1 MFMKILSYVYLFLV
15 RLRFPSSQS
24 VANVIRRRYG
34 DPVLSK
40 IRKFEKLDFRCKKCQ
55 VDITFLEVCIEEDL
69 IPNFVQFRTANS
81 RLRDTQSYNTCQ
93 KLLLTQELSDKK
105 AKLEEDTRNF
115 IELKKE
121 LSSVVSSLDFL
132 YVTSL
137 FLEKNTRTIEEIE
150 SSQNIKL
157 SKLMKDNPKHEVND
171 LIFNFSSHVLTGSQ
185 ESILMKGLNYALPP
199 KSLKHEDYLL
209 NFELLFRSVNA
220 GNYCNDGEM
229 EHFRLDLANIA
240 YSSLKF
246 YNRKKKKLE
255 NITEEEHN
263 ALNQLL
269 SLDDIIIQKADK
281 GNVIVVLDRST
292 YIDKMENI
300 LSDVSKFTP
309 ITFEEENGDLKYI
322 LEKEKE
328 IKDFLQALVG
338 KGVITAE
345 EKKKMDPTGSVPGTL
360 YGNCK
365 VHKEVPIGEIPPMRP
380 ILSAVDTPSYKL
392 ENI

>member
-1 MFMKILSYVYLFLV
+1 
-15 RLRFPSSQS
+15 
-24 VANVIRRRYG
+24 
-34 DPVLSK
+34 
-40 IRKFEKLDFRCKKCQ
+40 
-55 VDITFLEVCIEEDL
+55 
-69 IPNFVQFRTANS
+69 
-81 RLRDTQSYNTCQ
+81 
-93 KLLLTQELSDKK
+93 
-105 AKLEEDTRNF
+105 
-115 IELKKE
+115 
-121 LSSVVSSLDFL
+121 
-132 YVTSL
+132 
-137 FLEKNTRTIEEIE
+137 
-150 SSQNIKL
+150 
-157 SKLMKDNPKHEVND
+157 
-171 LIFNFSSHVLTGSQ
+171 
-185 ESILMKGLNYALPP
+185 
-199 KSLKHEDYLL
+199 
-209 NFELLFRSVNA
+209 
-220 GNYCNDGEM
+220 M